1 MGTYFGIHN
10 HTMYSNIRLLDCINR
25 PKDLIDKAIELG
37 LSGIAIT
44 DHECLSA
51 HMEVNQY
58 AKKLKEKNPDFVIAL
73 GNEVYLVDKRENG
86 IKYYHFILVA
96 KDAIGHK
103 ALRELSSIAWYNSY
117 VDRGMERVP
126 ITKEELAK
134 IMSKYKG
141 HVIASTACMG
151 GELSTAAY
159 NMAMAEN
166 VNDMASAGVFY
177 QQIRDFIEY
186 CVDVFGED
194 FYIECAPSTA
204 EDQCITNR
212 KLYRIAQAYQIPM
225 IVGTDAHY
233 LTKNDRFVHKSY
245 LNSKGGER
253 EVDSFYEF
261 AHLMSREE
269 AYVLLASCFG
279 DPMVAETILNNSDKI
294 KEKFSDYSLERKQ
307 MVPKIDLPIYTQADI
322 EKYISAVDW
331 NFYGDRW
338 PILKWLYE
346 EGNVQEKYWLCECA
360 ASMCAKGLQHKLEY
374 WDRLETE
381 ADVIKYIGEKLDD
394 CLFAYFNTFKHY
406 IDLFWECGSIVGPGR
421 GSATGFLS
429 NYLLGITQLDPIRW
443 NLPYWRF
450 LNKERAEL
458 PDIDIDLA
466 PSKRPAIFEAIRRE
480 RGELGLIQVAT
491 FGTEGTKSAILTA
504 CRGYR
509 SDDYPDGIDVD
520 LAQYM
525 SSLVPQE
532 RGFLWSINDVVY
544 GNEEKDRK
552 PVAPF
557 IREVNNYPGL
567 LDIIMSIEGLVNKRS
582 SHASGVILYGEDPFE
597 TASFMRTPS
606 GDLITC
612 YDLHKAEAAGDT
624 KYDFLVT
631 EISDKIIKCFE
642 LLVADGAIEDLELRS
657 LYNKYIHPEVIDT
670 SDQRIW
676 DHLAAGDVMDVFQFS
691 TGVGLAIAKKLKPQN
706 PMEMTAANAMMRLM
720 SEKDKESQQ
729 DRFVRIQNQGLDV
742 FDAEMSRALFTDEQ
756 KVLMHKHCDQYYG
769 CCALQEQMMELLM
782 DVAGFSL
789 GEANNAR
796 KIVAKK
802 QMSKIPELR
811 EQVYGRFD
819 RVQSANYFWENAV
832 APQLGYAFSLNHS
845 LPYSF
850 VGIQSI
856 YFVMNFNPIYWN
868 TACLI
873 VNSGSLEDNSEEEVV
888 DIHEPEAQ
896 DLSEGVK
903 FIDLPDKSAKIRR
916 TASTDYGKVAKAI
929 GDIQAAGIKVS
940 LADINKSKFGF
951 APDVENN
958 RILFGLKGMLNVGD
972 DLVAAIIANRPYASP
987 KDFLQKVKPGKQAMI
1002 SLIKG
1007 GAFDDMEDRKFTMAW
1022 YIWETCDKK
1031 SRITLQNMG
1040 GLIKHKLLP
1049 EKTPEQIMARRVYEF
1064 NRYLKVITK
1073 ADKYAYKDMY
1083 TLDERAISF
1092 LHEIDCDDI
1101 METDNLS
1108 WYVKVKTWDN
1118 IYQKHMD
1125 IFRKWIASDKEE
1137 ILTALNTEIFMEDWN
1152 KYAKG
1157 TISAWEMEVLCFYYH
1172 EHELAHVNEDR
1183 YGFVDFYSL
1192 PEDPVIEKT
1201 FQKGGRDI
1209 HIFKL
1214 NRICGTCIA
1223 KNKTKSTVTILTN
1236 TGVVNVKFRKEYF
1249 TMFDKQISARQPDGT
1264 KKIMEKSWFNRG
1276 NMIVVTGIRSGD
1288 DFVSKKYAST
1298 GGHQLYKI
1306 EEVLPNGELVLQDSR
1321 YQGGI
1326 EEDA

>member
-1 MGTYFGIHN
+1 MGTYFNIHN

-58 AKKLKEKNPDFVIAL
+58 AKKIKEKHPDFKIAL

-103 ALRELSSIAWYNSY
+103 ALRELSSIAWYYSY
-117 VDRGMERVP
+117 TDRGMERVP
-126 ITKEELAK
+126 VTKEELSK
-134 IMSKYKG
+134 IMAKYKG
-141 HVIASTACMG
+141 HVVATTACMG

-159 NMAMAEN
+159 RMACAESI
-166 VNDMASAGVFY
+166 NDMVNANMYY
-177 QQIRDFIEY
+177 QQICDFIAFCTET
-186 CVDVFGED
+186 FGTD
-194 FYIECAPSTA
+194 FYIECAPSTN
-204 EDQCITNR
+204 EDQCVTNR
-212 KLYRIAQAYQIPM
+212 KLYRISQAYDIPM
-225 IVGTDAHY
+225 VVGTDSHY
-233 LTKNDRFVHKSY
+233 LTKADRFVHKSY

-261 AHLMSREE
+261 AHLMSYDET
-269 AYVLLASCFG
+269 YDLLKYAFG
-279 DPMVAETILNNSDKI
+279 DGIIAETILENSRRLG
-294 KEKFSDYSLERKQ
+294 EQFTDYSLERKQ
-307 MVPKIDLPIYTQADI
+307 MIPKVEVKEYPYWSSWEWDCYPTIRDLLV
-322 EKYISAVDW
+322 SH
-331 NFYGDRW
+331 
-338 PILKWLYE
+338 
-346 EGNVQEKYWLCECA
+346 NVQERYWANECIN
-360 ASMCAKGLQHKLEY
+360 KLVEMNLDGNSEY
-374 WDRLETE
+374 CQRLEIE
-381 ADVIKYIGEKLDD
+381 ADIIKYIGEKLDD

-429 NYLLGITQLDPIRW
+429 NYLLGITQLDPVRW
-443 NLPYWRF
+443 SLPYWRF

-466 PSKRPAIFEAIRRE
+466 PSKRPAIFKAIREE

-509 SDDYPDGIDVD
+509 SEDFPDGIDVD

-525 SSLVPQE
+525 SSLIPQE
-532 RGFLWSINDVVY
+532 RGFLWSINDVVN

-552 PVAPF
+552 PVTAF

-567 LDIIMSIEGLVNKRS
+567 LDIIKSIEGLVNKRS
-582 SHASGVILYGEDPFE
+582 SHASGVILYGDDPFE

-642 LLVADGAIEDLELRS
+642 LLVADNVIKDLGLRE

-670 SDQRIW
+670 TDKRIW

-691 TGVGLAIAKKLKPQN
+691 TGVGLAVAKKLKPQN

-729 DRFVRIQNQGLDV
+729 DRYVRIQKRGLTEFHQEMVQAGLDS
-742 FDAEMSRALFTDEQ
+742 DMIA
-756 KVLMHKHCDQYYG
+756 LMHKHCDQYWG
-769 CCALQEQMMELLM
+769 CCAIQEQMMELLM

-789 GEANNAR
+789 AEANNAR
-796 KIVAKK
+796 KIVGKK

-811 EQVYGRFD
+811 EQVYSRFD
-819 RVQSANYFWENAV
+819 RVASANYFWENAV

-873 VNSGSLEDNSEEEVV
+873 VNSGATDEE
-888 DIHEPEAQ
+888 A
-896 DLSEGVK
+896 GG
-903 FIDLPDKSAKIRR
+903 
-916 TASTDYGKVAKAI
+916 STDYGKIAKAI
-929 GDIQAAGIKVS
+929 GDITSAGIKVS
-940 LADINKSKFGF
+940 LANINKSGFGF
-951 APDVENN
+951 IPDVENN
-958 RILFGLKGMLNVGD
+958 QILFGLKGMLNVGD
-972 DLVAAIIANRPYASP
+972 DVVAAIIANRPYASP
-987 KDFLQKVKPGKQAMI
+987 KDFVNKVKPGKQAMI

-1007 GAFDDMEDRKFTMAW
+1007 GAFDEMEDRRFTMAW

-1031 SRITLQNMG
+1031 SRLTLQNMG
-1040 GLIKHKLLP
+1040 GLIKHNLLP
-1049 EKTPEQIMARRVYEF
+1049 EKTEEQIMARRVYEF
-1064 NRYLKVITK
+1064 NRYLK
-1073 ADKYAYKDMY
+1073 AFCKYNTEQYK
-1083 TLDERAISF
+1083 LDDRAIKF
-1092 LHEIDCDDI
+1092 LIELDKTDLIFSCDGI
-1101 METDNLS
+1101 MKM
-1108 WYVKVKTWDN
+1108 KVKDWDY

-1125 IFRKWIASDKEE
+1125 VFRSWIASDKQA
-1137 ILTALNTEIFMEDWN
+1137 ILDALNTEIFMEDWN

-1157 TISAWEMEVLCFYYH
+1157 SISAWEMEVLCFYYH
-1172 EHELAHVNEDR
+1172 EHELAHVKEDR

-1201 FQKGGRDI
+1201 FTKGGKDI

-1249 TMFDKQISARQPDGT
+1249 TLFDKQISARQPDGT

-1288 DFVSKKYAST
+1288 DFISKKYAST
-1298 GGHQLYKI
+1298 GGHQLYRI
-1306 EEVLPNGELVLQDSR
+1306 EQILPNGELVLQDNR
-1321 YQGGI
+1321 YQGDA
-1326 EEDA
+1326 EDEC

>member
-1 MGTYFGIHN
+1 MGTYFNIHN

-25 PKDLIDKAIELG
+25 PTNLIDKAIELG

-58 AKKLKEKNPDFVIAL
+58 AKKIKEKYPDFVIAL
-73 GNEVYLVDKRENG
+73 GNEVYLVDKREPG
-86 IKYYHFILVA
+86 IKYNHFLLAA
-96 KDAIGHK
+96 KDEIGHK
-103 ALRELSSIAWYNSY
+103 ALRELSSIAWYGAY

-126 ITKEELAK
+126 ITKDELAT
-134 IMSKYKG
+134 IMKKYRG
-141 HVIASTACMG
+141 HVVATTACMG

-159 NMAMAEN
+159 NMALAES
-166 VNDMASAGVFY
+166 VNDMASAKIFY
-177 QQIRDFIEY
+177 DQICAFITY
-186 CVDVFGED
+186 CQDVFGDD

-204 EDQCITNR
+204 DDQCTTNR
-212 KLYRIAQAYQIPM
+212 KLYRIAQAYGIPM
-225 IVGTDAHY
+225 IVGTDSHY
-233 LTKNDRFVHKSY
+233 LTKEDRYVHKSY

-261 AHLMSREE
+261 AHLMTYDEVHE
-269 AYVLLASCFG
+269 LLAKCF
-279 DPMVAETILNNSDKI
+279 DDSMIAEHILENSRKMG
-294 KEKFSDYSLERKQ
+294 EKFTSYSLERKQ
-307 MVPKIDLPIYTQADI
+307 MIPKISLPEYSEWDIY
-322 EKYISAVDW
+322 EYIKHLDWDFSA
-331 NFYGDRW
+331 GKW
-338 PILKWLYE
+338 PILKELYDD
-346 EGNVQEKYWLCECA
+346 GNVQERYWLYECA
-360 ASMCAKGLQHKLEY
+360 KSLHDKGFQDKIEY

-381 ADVIKYIGEKLDD
+381 ADVIKNIGEKLDD

-443 NLPYWRF
+443 DLPYWRF

-466 PSKRPAIFEAIRRE
+466 PSKRPAIFDAIRKE
-480 RGELGLIQVAT
+480 RGELGLVQVAT

-509 SDDYPDGIDVD
+509 SADFPDGIDVD
-520 LAQYM
+520 QAQYM
-525 SSLVPQE
+525 SSLIPQE

-552 PVAPF
+552 PVSQF

-582 SHASGVILYGEDPFE
+582 SHASGVILYGDDPFE

-642 LLVADGAIEDLELRS
+642 LLVADGVLEDIGLRA
-657 LYNKYIHPEVIDT
+657 LYNKYIHPEVMNT
-670 SDQRIW
+670 TDQRIW
-676 DHLAAGDVMDVFQFS
+676 DHLAAGDVLDVFQFS

-729 DRFVRIQNQGLDV
+729 DRYARIQKNGLGVFHQEMVNAGLD
-742 FDAEMSRALFTDEQ
+742 DNMIE
-756 KVLMHKHCDQYYG
+756 LMHKHCDQYWG
-769 CCALQEQMMELLM
+769 CCAIQEQMMMLLM
-782 DVAGFSL
+782 DVAEFSL

-796 KIVAKK
+796 KIVGKK

-811 EQVYGRFD
+811 EQVYSRFD
-819 RVQSANYFWENAV
+819 RVQSANYFWENAI

-850 VGIQSI
+850 VGMQSI
-856 YFVMNFNPIYWN
+856 YFVVNFNPIYWN

-873 VNSGSLEDNSEEEVV
+873 VNSGATDEE
-888 DIHEPEAQ
+888 AGGQ
-896 DLSEGVK
+896 
-903 FIDLPDKSAKIRR
+903 
-916 TASTDYGKVAKAI
+916 TDYGKIAKAI
-929 GDIQAAGIKVS
+929 GDITGAGIKVS
-940 LADINKSKFGF
+940 LANINKSDFGF

-972 DLVAAIIANRPYASP
+972 DLIANIIANRPYVSP
-987 KDFLQKVKPGKQAMI
+987 KDFLQRVKPSKQAMI
-1002 SLIKG
+1002 ALIKG
-1007 GAFDDMEDRKFTMAW
+1007 GAFDDMEERKFVMAW
-1022 YIWETCDKK
+1022 YLWETCDKK
-1031 SRITLQNMG
+1031 SRITLQNLG
-1040 GLIKHKLLP
+1040 GLIKHGLLP
-1049 EKTPEQIMARRVYEF
+1049 EKTEQQIMARRVFEF
-1064 NRYLKVITK
+1064 NRYLKAITK

-1083 TLDERAISF
+1083 TLDSRAIEF
-1092 LHEIDCDDI
+1092 LHELECDDI

-1108 WYVKVKTWDN
+1108 WYVKTKKWDN
-1118 IYQKHMD
+1118 VYQKYMD
-1125 IFRKWIASDKEE
+1125 IFRQWIAADKDA

-1152 KYAKG
+1152 KYAQG
-1157 TISAWEMEVLCFYYH
+1157 SISAWEMEVLCFYYN
-1172 EHELAHVNEDR
+1172 EHELAHINNDK
-1183 YGFVDFYSL
+1183 YGFVDFHAL
-1192 PEDPVIEKT
+1192 PEDPVVEKT
-1201 FQKGGRDI
+1201 FQKNGKNI
-1209 HIFKL
+1209 NIFHL

-1223 KNKTKSTVTILTN
+1223 KNKTKSTVTILT
-1236 TGVVNVKFRKEYF
+1236 TSGVVNVKFRKEYF
-1249 TMFDKQISARQPDGT
+1249 AMFDKQISERGADGV
-1264 KKIMEKSWFNRG
+1264 KHVVEKSWFNRG

-1288 DFVSKKYAST
+1288 DFISKKYAST

-1306 EEVLPNGELVLQDSR
+1306 DEVLPNGDLVLKDSR

-1326 EEDA
+1326 EEDAA